1 MYLETQERRENE
13 AEIIMQI
20 IVDGFPD
27 FIWKHQ
33 PMDPTSSGNLKKE
46 KYKEKQLGHSS
57 QRADNLRWKD
67 NLQSIQEKWDI

>member
-1 MYLETQERRENE
+1 
-13 AEIIMQI
+13 MQI

-27 FIWKHQ
+27 LIWKHQ
-33 PMDPTSSGNLKKE
+33 PMDPSSSENLKKE

-57 QRADNLRWKD
+57 QRADNPRWKD